1 MEFTADIPAWL
12 TWIAAGGVGALA
24 IAALTRTLEVVFD
37 LDRG

>member
-1 MEFTADIPAWL
+1 MEIAADVPAWL
-12 TWIAAGGVGALA
+12 TWIAAGGMGVLA

>member
-1 MEFTADIPAWL
+1 MEIATDIPAWL
-12 TWIAAGGVGALA
+12 TWIAAGGMGVLA